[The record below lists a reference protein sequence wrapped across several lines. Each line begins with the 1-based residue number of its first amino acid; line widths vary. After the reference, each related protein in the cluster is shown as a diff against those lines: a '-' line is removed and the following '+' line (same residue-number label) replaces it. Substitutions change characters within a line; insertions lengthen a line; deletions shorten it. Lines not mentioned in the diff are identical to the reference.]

1 MTGEPEE
8 RSRLRAVD
16 LVNECLAGILQRPG
30 RTVMTLFGI
39 VLGLAAFV
47 AILGITASA
56 QGQIS
61 KSFTELSAT
70 EVRVEDLTVTEPD
83 FAGTAFPADA
93 EERVLA
99 IDGVR
104 HAGVYWA
111 VPANRVGAVTAV
123 ELPGGPSQ
131 SAIPVLAASPG
142 LLSAVRGE
150 LGQGRALDAAL
161 DRRAER
167 VALLGGV
174 AARQLGITR
183 LDNRPVVIVGGMPL
197 TVVGIVDQ
205 VERSPELLAAVW
217 VPRGTVEK
225 LWPVAVDPGQ
235 PPQMIIDTELGA
247 AEMVA
252 RQAPL
257 ALRPDAAERLRASA
271 PPDPSALREK
281 VDTDLSALFL
291 ALAGL
296 SLLVGAVGIANTTLV
311 AVLERVPEIGLRRAL
326 GAQRRHIVAQFLTES
341 TLLGLIGGLVA
352 TGAGAATVVG
362 VALTQQWSPILAPW
376 TVLVAPLIGG
386 LTGLLAG
393 LYPSVR
399 AGRIEPVVA
408 LRG

>member
-1 MTGEPEE
+1 M
-8 RSRLRAVD
+8 
-16 LVNECLAGILQRPG
+16 
-30 RTVMTLFGI
+30 
-39 VLGLAAFV
+39 
-47 AILGITASA
+47 
-56 QGQIS
+56 
-61 KSFTELSAT
+61 
-70 EVRVEDLTVTEPD
+70 TEPD

-104 HAGVYWA
+104 HAGVDLA

-167 VALLGGV
+167 VAVLGGV

-341 TLLGLIGGLVA
+341 TLLG
-352 TGAGAATVVG
+352 
-362 VALTQQWSPILAPW
+362 
-376 TVLVAPLIGG
+376 
-386 LTGLLAG
+386 
-393 LYPSVR
+393 
-399 AGRIEPVVA
+399 
-408 LRG
+408 

>member
-1 MTGEPEE
+1 MNGEPEE
-8 RSRLRAVD
+8 KSRLRAVD
-16 LVNECLAGILQRPG
+16 LANECLAGILQRPG

-56 QGQIS
+56 RGQIS

-70 EVRVEDLTVTEPD
+70 EVRVDDLTATEPE
-83 FAGTAFPADA
+83 FEGTLFPADA

-99 IDGVR
+99 IEGVR
-104 HAGVYWA
+104 QAGVYWA
-111 VPANRVGAVTAV
+111 VPAGRVGGVTAV
-123 ELPGGPSQ
+123 ELPGAPSQ
-131 SAIPVLAASPG
+131 SAIPVLATSPG
-142 LLSAVRGE
+142 LLPAVRGE
-150 LGQGRALDAAL
+150 LRQGRAFDAAL
-161 DRRAER
+161 DGRAER
-167 VALLGGV
+167 VAVLGEV
-174 AARQLGITR
+174 AARQLGVTR

-197 TVVGIVDQ
+197 TVVGIVGT

-217 VPRGTVEK
+217 VPRGTAEK
-225 LWPVAVDPGQ
+225 LWPGAVDPGQ